1 MDHLCLE
8 PVPLFTGMQ
17 DGSIYASKG
26 CGVEGKGRKGHLTP
40 VLLHS
45 QWIHTAFWTAK
56 SWFHLRL
63 QAIRYIAAYKF
74 IVGTALNLVFTFTGS
89 AYAS

>member
-1 MDHLCLE
+1 MGLFM
-8 PVPLFTGMQ
+8 PLRDEGW
-17 DGSIYASKG
+17 KG
-26 CGVEGKGRKGHLTP
+26 KEARDISPLSYYI
-40 VLLHS
+40 L
-45 QWIHTAFWTAK
+45 QWIHTAFWTAE

-74 IVGTALNLVFTFTGS
+74 IVGTALNLVFTFTES